1 MIARLLRLFG
11 LPCRSAVAV
20 EAASVSERGLV
31 RRDNQDNLHL
41 GRESGVYC
49 VADGMGGGEGGA
61 KASEIACAALAAA
74 TAEKTDMAGRIRQV
88 ADAVRGANAE
98 IRDFAKK
105 AGYRQMATTVTVFA
119 LDPRGRRCAVLGYV
133 GDSRL
138 YRVRGGALEQLSH
151 DHTIAGELGRRAS
164 LRDEQ
169 GMSAARAGMLSHVL
183 TRAVGIEP
191 EVQVEWRRL
200 DLKPG
205 DYYLLCTDG
214 LYDMVSGSGI
224 RRAFASGGKC
234 SDIVGRLRD
243 MIVAR
248 GAVDNFTM
256 VVLKIKG

>member
-1 MIARLLRLFG
+1 MAGYLALLADL
-11 LPCRSAVAV
+11 AVDDR
-20 EAASVSERGLV
+20 RGDQRFV
-31 RRDNQDNLHL
+31 KYYRQ
-41 GRESGVYC
+41 
-49 VADGMGGGEGGA
+49 
-61 KASEIACAALAAA
+61 LAAA
-74 TAEKTDMAGRIRQV
+74 IGRILR
-88 ADAVRGANAE
+88 AVRL
-98 IRDFAKK
+98 
-105 AGYRQMATTVTVFA
+105 VV
-119 LDPRGRRCAVLGYV
+119 
-133 GDSRL
+133 
-138 YRVRGGALEQLSH
+138 
-151 DHTIAGELGRRAS
+151 AGERGEYAP
-164 LRDEQ
+164 
-169 GMSAARAGMLSHVL
+169 
-183 TRAVGIEP
+183 AVGIEP